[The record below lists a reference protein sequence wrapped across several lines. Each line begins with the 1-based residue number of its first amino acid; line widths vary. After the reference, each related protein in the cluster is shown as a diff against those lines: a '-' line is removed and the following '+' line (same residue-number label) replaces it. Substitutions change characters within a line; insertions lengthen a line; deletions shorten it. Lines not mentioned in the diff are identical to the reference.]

1 MKGLC
6 RIRPASASFDM
17 TPVIDV
23 VFLLIIFFMLVFQFK
38 TAQQFDV
45 ALPDKISSAQPDSAA
60 LAEAITLTVMR
71 KDSHICYAV
80 GSEILPGQDK
90 ELLKRMMIS
99 AINSRSHTDPTA
111 SAAVNLRCDK
121 TVSYGDV
128 RPAIEAL
135 AQSAAGRVVWT
146 VLPD

>member
-1 MKGLC
+1 MKSLC
-6 RIRPASASFDM
+6 RTRPASASFDM

-38 TAQQFDV
+38 TTEQFDV
-45 ALPDKISSAQPDSAA
+45 ALPDKIGSAQPDPTA
-60 LAEAITLTVMR
+60 LAQAITLTVMR
-71 KDSHICYAV
+71 KDGHICYAV

-99 AINSRSHTDPTA
+99 AINGRPQATPAA
-111 SAAVNLRCDK
+111 SDMVNLRCDK

-128 RPAIEAL
+128 RPVIEAL
-135 AQSAAGRVVWT
+135 AQSTAGTVIWT
-146 VLPD
+146 VLRD

>member
-1 MKGLC
+1 MKSLC

-45 ALPDKISSAQPDSAA
+45 ALPDKIGSAQSDPAA
-60 LAEAITLTVMR
+60 LGQAITLTVMR
-71 KDSHICYAV
+71 KDGRICYAV

-99 AINSRSHTDPTA
+99 AINGRPQ
-111 SAAVNLRCDK
+111 AAYAVSDTVNLRCDK

-128 RPAIEAL
+128 RPVIEAL
-135 AQSAAGRVVWT
+135 AQSTADRVVWT
-146 VLPD
+146 VLQD